1 MELFI
6 PSLAFLLAAVAVC
19 YFVLPDL
26 APAFM
31 IGSSILVLVAALY
44 VHWSKFGVME
54 YERSTWQYKLRQY
67 SAYIMIVAI
76 LLGAYGFYAMNN
88 GSFGES
94 SYASPSVGA
103 FVAPAMGGGGF
114 GTITSTAHS
123 RIRELMRRGRISL
136 E

>member
-26 APAFM
+26 APAVM
-31 IGSSILVLVAALY
+31 IGSSVLVLAAAMY

-67 SAYIMIVAI
+67 SAYIMIIAI
-76 LLGAYGFYAMNN
+76 LLGAYGFYAINK

-94 SYASPSVGA
+94 AYASPSVGTFA
-103 FVAPAMGGGGF
+103 APIVGGGF
-114 GTITSTAHS
+114 GTITSTVRS
-123 RIRELMRRGRISL
+123 RINELMRRGRISI